1 MRLFHRAACRA
12 PVLRTTRSNVTH
24 EQHAQVEECL
34 ELLISTGRIP
44 EATFFARTYAPSQ
57 VSRVLALWRD
67 DLKQVRHTNPTKPT
81 TSETIR
87 PRGETSEHCFR
98 SEALVCRA
106 AALPGEVGWSVAE

>member
-67 DLKQVRHTNPTKPT
+67 DLKQVRHKPNQT
-81 TSETIR
+81 HHE
-87 PRGETSEHCFR
+87 
-98 SEALVCRA
+98 
-106 AALPGEVGWSVAE
+106 